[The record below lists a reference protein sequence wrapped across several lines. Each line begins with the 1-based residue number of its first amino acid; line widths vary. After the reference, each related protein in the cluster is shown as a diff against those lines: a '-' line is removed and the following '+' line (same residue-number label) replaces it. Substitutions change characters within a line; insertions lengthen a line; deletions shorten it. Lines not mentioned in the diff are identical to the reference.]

1 MNAIHTPAAAMKVAP
16 SAAAPDAIDMALA
29 AWFGVTK
36 VMPERDILRDRMKA
50 SLVAA
55 GWSAAASTEL
65 RLVREEVARL
75 NAIIHTPHTSDF
87 LQAVSIEAEYQVQ
100 RWGTADREGKEPHD
114 WFWLLGYLAGKALT
128 AFLKGDQAKGLHHI
142 VSSGAALMNWHRY
155 TTGKSTAMRPGI
167 GNPHVGAGS

>member
-1 MNAIHTPAAAMKVAP
+1 MAANNTPGAITEAQL
-16 SAAAPDAIDMALA
+16 DAGIA

-36 VMPERDILRDRMKA
+36 VSPERAILRERMSA
-50 SLVAA
+50 ALIAA
-55 GWSAAASTEL
+55 GWSPCATTEMQL
-65 RLVREEVARL
+65 AREEIARL
-75 NAIIHTPHTSDF
+75 NAVIHTPHTSDF

-167 GNPHVGAGS
+167 GNPRIGAGS